1 MLMPSIFG
9 ENLFD
14 DWFNDFDFPFVS
26 DKDMKNVEKQLYGK
40 KAGRIMKTDI
50 KEHDNS

>member
-14 DWFNDFDFPFVS
+14 DWFDEFPFYDM
-26 DKDMKNVEKQLYGK
+26 DKEMNNTEKKLYGK
-40 KAGRIMKTDI
+40 KAGRPISKSRRMDM
-50 KEHDNS
+50 S